1 MSQVY
6 VTDLA
11 CSMASVR
18 QMSQVWHVV
27 RQMSHVW
34 NVFAWWASRW
44 RPTKTQLCAAE
55 ALFFS
60 IPNFLLKI
68 RSGRNNFILLC
79 IRHFLFVVAGSL
91 VCYIEVF

>member
-1 MSQVY
+1 MFI
-6 VTDLA
+6 THRLA
-11 CSMASVR
+11 
-18 QMSQVWHVV
+18 
-27 RQMSHVW
+27 
-34 NVFAWWASRW
+34 ASRW